1 MENAMTE
8 DLISRAVAIRDFD
21 ACNAYGPEWTP
32 QRVKQLLVRQPPV
45 YAMPE
50 GIDSFDK
57 AAELEKHLREFART
71 KECEAQCGLSRV
83 LKEAADMLVN
93 QAYIILGVM
102 HSVDKWLDGKELE
115 QDEVNRAVQCDGVPA
130 RLHHRPRLYGQPV
143 PEERT
148 GRPLWQ
154 CRLPSD
160 GRGCCKGK
168 LPRICRQSGRHHHD
182 NGRPAGHGGG
192 VERSKTWTK
201 RN

>member
-83 LKEAADMLVN
+83 LKEAADMYKVACSRKEASCIIGSLLVELAPVCEKCGGLPDGVLN
-93 QAYIILGVM
+93 LQTEAGLSLTGDADVLITGHSII
-102 HSVDKWLDGKELE
+102 SGKPVRIKLTDYGFEYYGDRAELARVRE
-115 QDEVNRAVQCDGVPA
+115 KRCVYHGRAVSP
-130 RLHHRPRLYGQPV
+130 
-143 PEERT
+143 
-148 GRPLWQ
+148 
-154 CRLPSD
+154 
-160 GRGCCKGK
+160 
-168 LPRICRQSGRHHHD
+168 
-182 NGRPAGHGGG
+182 
-192 VERSKTWTK
+192 TK
-201 RN
+201 EN

>member
-57 AAELEKHLREFART
+57 AAELEKHLREFAST
-71 KECEAQCGLSRV
+71 KECEAQCGLIRV
-83 LKEAADMLVN
+83 LKEAADMLAN

-102 HSVDKWLDGKELE
+102 HSVDKWLDGKELD
-115 QDEVNRAVQCDGVPA
+115 QDEVNRAVTMREKVLRIIESRPEPIHAHIVVNWLGDCRCSYCETLVDCTEPFCQHCGA
-130 RLHHRPRLYGQPV
+130 RLDE
-143 PEERT
+143 PEEQEDE
-148 GRPLWQ
+148 P
-154 CRLPSD
+154 
-160 GRGCCKGK
+160 
-168 LPRICRQSGRHHHD
+168 
-182 NGRPAGHGGG
+182 NGRPDYA
-192 VERSKTWTK
+192 
-201 RN
+201 